1 MAETLQA
8 EPRKSLGKRNT
19 KRLRAGGKVPAVI
32 YGHGQETVSLAIPA
46 DQMRAAI
53 RHGARVVQLKGSV
66 SDNALIRE
74 LQYDTFGLE
83 ILHVDFA
90 RVSEH
95 ERVHVKVPLE
105 VRGQAVGVKEGGII
119 EHLIHEVEIE
129 CPVSAIPE
137 KLTINIATLKL
148 EDSMTVGQA
157 TLPEGVKILSGA
169 DEVAVQCLKPKAED
183 EEGAV
188 AAGESAEPELIRK
201 EKPAEEEDA
210 G

>member
-1 MAETLQA
+1 MNCRAGRTESRKSMAETLQA

-119 EHLIHEVEIE
+119 E
-129 CPVSAIPE
+129 
-137 KLTINIATLKL
+137 
-148 EDSMTVGQA
+148 
-157 TLPEGVKILSGA
+157 
-169 DEVAVQCLKPKAED
+169 
-183 EEGAV
+183 
-188 AAGESAEPELIRK
+188 
-201 EKPAEEEDA
+201 
-210 G
+210 

>member
-105 VRGQAVGVKEGGII
+105 VRGQAAGVKEGGII

-137 KLTINIATLKL
+137 KLIINIATLKL

-157 TLPEGVKILSGA
+157 TLPEGVKILSGV

-183 EEGAV
+183 EEGGV

-201 EKPAEEEDA
+201 EKPAEEEDE